1 MNNKIDR
8 RKKYIL
14 VLDVETA
21 GDVEKNPLCYDV
33 GFLVADKK
41 GNIYEEHSFAI
52 EEVFDDDALMRSAY
66 YYTKLPLYRE
76 KISQGIMKVKP
87 FRYVRKVI
95 LNLIEKYNIKQV
107 AAYNAYFDFVKA
119 LNNTWQELTNYPFFF
134 PYEVGKNL
142 EINCIWHM
150 ACQTIFSQKTFPKWA
165 IENGFYSK
173 SGNLKTNAEVAY
185 NWLMKSD
192 DFVEEHTGLED
203 ARIETEIMAWCYRQ
217 HKKMS
222 RKINRMCWRI
232 PTKIHSEKISEI
244 NMKEFEASFQN

>member
-1 MNNKIDR
+1 MNKIDK
-8 RKKYIL
+8 RKNYIL

-33 GFLVADKK
+33 GFVVADKK

-52 EEVFDDDALMRSAY
+52 SEIFDDDALMRSAY

-87 FRYVRKVI
+87 LRYVRAVI
-95 LNLIEKYNIKQV
+95 LNVMKEYNIKTV

-119 LNNTWQELTNYPFFF
+119 LNNTWRELTNYPFFF

-165 IENGFYSK
+165 FDNGYYSK
-173 SGNLKTNAEVAY
+173 AGNLKTNAEVAY
-185 NWLMKSD
+185 NWMMKST
-192 DFVEEHTGLED
+192 DFVEEHTGLAD
-203 ARIETEIMAWCYRQ
+203 VYIETEIMAWCYKQ
-217 HKKMS
+217 HKKMNK
-222 RKINRMCWRI
+222 KINRSCWRI
-232 PTKIHSEKISEI
+232 PTKVHSEKISEI

>member
-1 MNNKIDR
+1 MKKIDR
-8 RKKYIL
+8 RKNYIL

-21 GDVEKNPLCYDV
+21 GDVEKNPLCYDI
-33 GFLVADKK
+33 GFVVADKK
-41 GNIYEEHSFAI
+41 GNIYEKFSYAI
-52 EEVFDDDALMRSAY
+52 SEIFEDDALMSSAY

-76 KISQGIMKVKP
+76 KIRLGQMKVKP
-87 FRYVRKVI
+87 LRYVRAVI
-95 LNLIEKYNIKQV
+95 LNVMKEYGIKQV

-150 ACQTIFSQKTFPKWA
+150 SCQTIFSQKSFPKWA

-173 SGNLKTNAEVAY
+173 AGNLKTNAEVAY
-185 NWLMKSD
+185 NWLMKTT

-203 ARIETEIMAWCYRQ
+203 VLIETAILAWCYKQ
-217 HKKMS
+217 HKKMDK
-222 RKINRMCWRI
+222 KINRFCWRI
-232 PTKIHSEKISEI
+232 PSATHKNKINEI
-244 NMKEFEASFQN
+244 NMKELATL

>member
-1 MNNKIDR
+1 MNNKIDK

-21 GDVEKNPLCYDV
+21 GNVEKNPLCYDV
-33 GFLVADKK
+33 GFVVADKK
-41 GNIYEEHSFAI
+41 GNIYEGYSFAI
-52 EEVFDDDALMRSAY
+52 EEIFDDDALMRSAY

-95 LNLIEKYNIKQV
+95 LNLIEKYNIKTV

-119 LNNTWQELTNYPFFF
+119 LNNTWRELTNHNYFF
-134 PYEVGKNL
+134 PYEVGKKL

-173 SGNLKTNAEVAY
+173 SGNLKTSAEVAY
-185 NWLMKSD
+185 NWLRKTT
-192 DFVEEHTGLED
+192 DFVEEHTGLAD
-203 ARIETEIMAWCYRQ
+203 VYIETEIMAWCYRQ

-222 RKINRMCWRI
+222 KGINRMCWRI
-232 PTKIHSEKISEI
+232 PTRIHSKKIAEI
-244 NMKEFEASFQN
+244 NMKEFEASFQF

>member
-1 MNNKIDR
+1 MKIDK

-21 GDVEKNPLCYDV
+21 GDVGKNPLCYDV
-33 GFLVADKK
+33 GFVVADKK

-52 EEVFDDDALMRSAY
+52 SEIFDDDALMRSAY

-87 FRYVRKVI
+87 FRYVRRVI
-95 LNLIEKYNIKQV
+95 LNIIEKYNIKTV

-150 ACQTIFSQKTFPKWA
+150 ACQTIFSQKSFPKWA
-165 IENGFYSK
+165 FENGYYSK
-173 SGNLKTNAEVAY
+173 AGNLKTNAEVAY
-185 NWLMKSD
+185 NWMMKTT
-192 DFVEEHTGLED
+192 DFVEEHTGLAD
-203 ARIETEIMAWCYRQ
+203 VYIEVAIMAWCYKQ
-217 HKKMS
+217 HKKMN

-232 PTKIHSEKISEI
+232 PTKVHSEKIAEI
-244 NMKEFEASFQN
+244 NMKEFEASFPN

>member
-1 MNNKIDR
+1 MKKIDK
-8 RKKYIL
+8 RKNYIL

-21 GDVEKNPLCYDV
+21 GDVEKNPLCYDI
-33 GFLVADKK
+33 GFIVADKK

-52 EEVFDDDALMRSAY
+52 SEIFDDDALMRSAY

-87 FRYVRKVI
+87 LRYVRKVI
-95 LNLIEKYNIKQV
+95 LNIIEKYEIKQV

-119 LNNTWQELTNYPFFF
+119 LNNTWRELTNYPFFF

-150 ACQTIFSQKTFPKWA
+150 ACQTIFSQKSFPKWA
-165 IENGFYSK
+165 FENGYYSK
-173 SGNLKTNAEVAY
+173 AGNLKTNAEVAY
-185 NWLMKSD
+185 NWMVKST
-192 DFVEEHTGLED
+192 DFVEEHTGLAD
-203 ARIETEIMAWCYRQ
+203 VYIETAIMAWCYRQ
-217 HKKMS
+217 HKKMNK
-222 RKINRMCWRI
+222 KINRTCWRI
-232 PTKIHSEKISEI
+232 PTKVHSEKISEI